1 MAYIEH
7 VGKTL
12 LNSFKTNALNVA
24 ATMGRAG
31 LHALAP
37 DQFEYYMC
45 SFELLNSQGAT
56 VAFLNFPIMPNS
68 ISETESKI
76 LDIAKTNA
84 GSITMFNSS
93 FTPKDISIQGTFG
106 RKFRI
111 IAGSKDVSSDDKDK
125 KTLVSIMNGNLGFSA
140 FGEEVRVK
148 TGFGLISM
156 LRRIVAKTTETDDY
170 GMPYVLLFNNYA
182 LNSSYAVEV
191 LQSSFSQSVDSNM
204 LWFYSIEMKAV
215 APADEVKRSFMITDE
230 DRGNDKGQW
239 ISRVAANSIAQGIQ
253 GVLSDAVRSL
263 MQF

>member
-1 MAYIEH
+1 MAYIQN

-12 LNSFKTNALNVA
+12 LNSFIQNAHSVA
-24 ATMGRAG
+24 DSMGRAG

-56 VAFLNFPIMPNS
+56 VAFMNFPVMPNS

-76 LDIAKTNA
+76 LDISKTNA
-84 GSITMFNSS
+84 GIITMFNSS

-106 RKFRI
+106 RKFRL
-111 IAGSKDVSSDDKDK
+111 IAGSKDIPPTEEQ
-125 KTLVSIMNGNLGFSA
+125 KTIISIMNGNLGFSS

-148 TGFGLISM
+148 TGFGLMNM
-156 LRRIVAKTTETDDY
+156 LRRIIAKTTETDDY

-191 LQSSFSQSVDSNM
+191 LQSSFNQSVESNM
-204 LWFYSIEMKAV
+204 MWFYSVEMKAV
-215 APADEVKRSFMITDE
+215 APASEVKQSFMLTDE
-230 DRGNDKGQW
+230 DKKKAGGQW
-239 ISRVAANSIAQGIQ
+239 WSRVAANSIAQGIQ
-253 GVLSDAVRSL
+253 GCLSDAVRSL